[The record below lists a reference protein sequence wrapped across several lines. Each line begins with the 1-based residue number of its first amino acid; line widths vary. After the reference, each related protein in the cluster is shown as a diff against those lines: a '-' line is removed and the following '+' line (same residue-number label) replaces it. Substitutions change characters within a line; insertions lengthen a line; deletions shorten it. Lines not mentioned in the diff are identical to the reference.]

1 MPPRA
6 GGSRVNDRET
16 EARGGDE
23 ATRRDAAADDA
34 AADDRA
40 SRGADGGTPREAD
53 GTTPRDAAA
62 TDGPVIADL
71 HVHTTVSD
79 GTLAVEE
86 VPGIAA
92 EAGLDWVAVT
102 DHDRI
107 HPGIDA
113 PVVERGGVR
122 LIRGIELRVDAG
134 FERLDLLG
142 YGVEA
147 TPELEAEV
155 DRLQTDR
162 QERGA
167 RILDRVEAHTGVDLD
182 LEPRPG
188 LGRPHIARAIDDS
201 EAPYDY
207 EEAFDELIGDD
218 GPCFVPREV
227 TPLDRGVELLRES
240 CAVVGLAH
248 PFRYGDPAAAL
259 DVARDLDA
267 VERWYPYGRRVDADA
282 VERVADEADLLLT
295 GGTDA
300 HERDLGVTGLTAEAF
315 APLRERLPEP

>member
-1 MPPRA
+1 M
-6 GGSRVNDRET
+6 NDRET
-16 EARGGDE
+16 EERGVE
-23 ATRRDAAADDA
+23 
-34 AADDRA
+34 
-40 SRGADGGTPREAD
+40 GTA
-53 GTTPRDAAA
+53 PRDAAT
-62 TDGPVIADL
+62 TDGSVVADL

-79 GTLAVEE
+79 GTLEIEDVPAV
-86 VPGIAA
+86 AA

-113 PVVERGGVR
+113 PVVERAGVR

-142 YGVEA
+142 YGVEP

-167 RILDRVEAHTGVDLD
+167 KILDRVEAHTGVDLD

-207 EEAFDELIGDD
+207 AGAFAELIGDD

-248 PFRYGDPAAAL
+248 PFRYGDTAAAL
-259 DVARDLDA
+259 EVARELDA
-267 VERWYPYGRRVDADA
+267 VERWYPYGRRVDVDA
-282 VERVADEADLLLT
+282 VERVAEEADLLLT

-315 APLRERLPEP
+315 APVRERLPEP